1 MCLVCFLV
9 LLGRDMGISRLLMPN
24 LLTGEKGTDLMIRDN
39 VVLNKA
45 NFLK

>member
-1 MCLVCFLV
+1 
-9 LLGRDMGISRLLMPN
+9 MGISRLLMPN

-39 VVLNKA
+39 VVLNKT